1 MSSSVEINQPAPD
14 FSLEAFD
21 GEEVKLSSFQ
31 NKKNVLL
38 VFNRG
43 FT

>member
-1 MSSSVEINQPAPD
+1 MPKVELNAQAPD
-14 FSLEAFD
+14 FSLEDFT
-21 GEEVKLSSFQ
+21 GKTVKLSSYIS
-31 NKKNVLL
+31 KSNVLL